1 MPECFV
7 FRRRI
12 LFHPN
17 TAQLLFSGL
26 SELSGCF
33 CSYASLWEHQFPRR
47 GYGIPGFRIKHMAYI
62 EKQADR
68 HWGFAYLRPRT
79 EKKVAKVLAGR
90 DVPVFLP
97 LVNKA
102 RLHHGSKVVTQVP
115 MIPGYIFLAAGD
127 QERNEL
133 KRSEK
138 NFVHIELIRTRAEE
152 EQLIRELNALRQF
165 EILAQTQEVHVN
177 PGIQR
182 GDKVVVT
189 QGPLKGLETE
199 VIRRDDARNSIIVNV
214 TILEK
219 TVEYP
224 VSADELKR
232 ITS

>member
-1 MPECFV
+1 MTLV
-7 FRRRI
+7 
-12 LFHPN
+12 
-17 TAQLLFSGL
+17 
-26 SELSGCF
+26 
-33 CSYASLWEHQFPRR
+33 
-47 GYGIPGFRIKHMAYI
+47 
-62 EKQADR
+62 EKQPGR
-68 HWGFAYLRPRT
+68 YWGFAYLRPRT
-79 EKKVAKVLAGR
+79 EKKVADALAGR
-90 DVPVFLP
+90 DVPVYLP

-102 RLHHGSKVVTQVP
+102 RLHHGSKVVTSHP

-138 NFVHIELIRTRAEE
+138 NFVHIELLRIPIDEE
-152 EQLIRELNALRQF
+152 TLIRELNALRQF
-165 EILAQTQEVHVN
+165 EILAQTQEVYVN
-177 PGIQR
+177 PGIRR
-182 GDKVVVT
+182 GDKVVIT

-199 VIRRDDARNSIIVNV
+199 VIRRDDARNAIIVNV

>member
-1 MPECFV
+1 
-7 FRRRI
+7 
-12 LFHPN
+12 
-17 TAQLLFSGL
+17 
-26 SELSGCF
+26 
-33 CSYASLWEHQFPRR
+33 
-47 GYGIPGFRIKHMAYI
+47 MAFI

-68 HWGFAYLRPRT
+68 YWGFAYLRPRT
-79 EKKVAKVLAGR
+79 EKKVADILAGW

-102 RLHHGSKVVTQVP
+102 RLHHGSKVVTPLP

-138 NFVHIELIRTRAEE
+138 NFVHIELLRTPIDEE
-152 EQLIRELNALRQF
+152 TLIRELNALHQF
-165 EILAQTQEVHVN
+165 EILAQTQEVYVN
-177 PGIQR
+177 PGIRR

-199 VIRRDDARNSIIVNV
+199 VIRRDDARNAIIVNV
-214 TILEK
+214 SILEK

>member
-1 MPECFV
+1 MF
-7 FRRRI
+7 
-12 LFHPN
+12 
-17 TAQLLFSGL
+17 
-26 SELSGCF
+26 
-33 CSYASLWEHQFPRR
+33 
-47 GYGIPGFRIKHMAYI
+47 GFFTIVSFI
-62 EKQADR
+62 EKSANR
-68 HWGFAYLRPRT
+68 FWGFAYLRPRT
-79 EKKVAKVLAGR
+79 EKKVAEKLAGLN
-90 DVPVFLP
+90 VPVYLP

-102 RLHHGSKVVTQVP
+102 RLHHGTKIVTQFP

-127 QERNEL
+127 MERTEL
-133 KRSEK
+133 KKNEK
-138 NFVHIELIRTRAEE
+138 ELVHIELLRVPSEE
-152 EQLIRELNALRQF
+152 ETLIRELNALRQF
-165 EILAQTQEVHVN
+165 EVLAQSEEVNVN

-199 VIRRDDARNSIIVNV
+199 VIRRDDARNAIIINV

>member
-1 MPECFV
+1 
-7 FRRRI
+7 
-12 LFHPN
+12 
-17 TAQLLFSGL
+17 
-26 SELSGCF
+26 
-33 CSYASLWEHQFPRR
+33 
-47 GYGIPGFRIKHMAYI
+47 MAFI

-68 HWGFAYLRPRT
+68 YWGFAYLRPRT
-79 EKKVAKVLAGR
+79 EKKVADILAGR
-90 DVPVFLP
+90 DIPVFLP

-102 RLHHGSKVVTQVP
+102 RLHHGSKVVTALP

-138 NFVHIELIRTRAEE
+138 NFVHIELLRTPIDEE
-152 EQLIRELNALRQF
+152 TLIRELNALHQF
-165 EILAQTQEVHVN
+165 EILAQTQEVYVN
-177 PGIQR
+177 PGIRR

-199 VIRRDDARNSIIVNV
+199 VIRRDDARNAIIVNV